1 MSTILGTPDPV
12 AFTVFGREIRWYAIL
27 MASAILISYFLFVKR
42 SMKKGFKED
51 DLYDLFLVMIPMG
64 VVGARLYYVLF
75 YDLSYYLANP
85 SKILAIWEGGLAV
98 HGSIILGLLG
108 VILVV
113 RKKKWDLLE
122 ITDLLVPSL
131 ALGQAIGR
139 WGNYFNMEAHGVETT
154 LPWAIRVL
162 ENGKWIN
169 VHPTF
174 LYESLWD
181 LGVFLVLLLLID
193 RRKTVNGQTTCW
205 YFIIYSVGRFWIEG
219 LRTDSLMFLG
229 LRQAQLIS
237 IVLII
242 LGFGGLMILRR
253 KKDLHTDLVP
263 SEEDDATPL
272 GEEASDEVISPA
284 EDTDA

>member
-1 MSTILGTPDPV
+1 MDTILGTPDPI

-27 MASAILISYFLFVKR
+27 MASGILISYFLFVKR
-42 SMKKGFKED
+42 AMKKGFRED
-51 DLYDLFLVMIPMG
+51 DLYDLFLVMVPMG
-64 VVGARLYYVLF
+64 VIGARLYYVLF
-75 YDLSYYLANP
+75 YDLKYYLANP
-85 SKILAIWEGGLAV
+85 SKILAIWEGGLAI
-98 HGSIILGLLG
+98 HGSIILGLIG

-113 RKKKWDLLE
+113 RKKKWDLLQ

-139 WGNYFNMEAHGVETT
+139 WGNYFNMEAHGVETA

-181 LGVFLVLLLLID
+181 LGVFLILILLID
-193 RRKTVNGQTTCW
+193 RKKTVSGQTTCW
-205 YFIIYSVGRFWIEG
+205 YFIIYSIGRFWIEG

-237 IVLII
+237 IALMIMGI
-242 LGFGGLMILRR
+242 AGLMVLKK
-253 KKDLHTDLVP
+253 KKDLHTDLQPASEVKDLPAEEEGSGEENSP
-263 SEEDDATPL
+263 SEDKDA
-272 GEEASDEVISPA
+272 
-284 EDTDA
+284 

>member
-193 RRKTVNGQTTCW
+193 RRKTVSGQTTCW

-272 GEEASDEVISPA
+272 GEEASDEEISPA